1 MNYNEW
7 KTYTLGN
14 IGLDIIDGD
23 RGKNYP
29 NQNDFSL
36 KGFCL
41 FLNTGNVTKNGFD
54 FNKVQ
59 FINREKDENLRK
71 GKLCRND
78 IVLTTRGT
86 LGNVGYYD
94 MNIKYQD
101 IRINSG
107 MVILRVSDFEI
118 LNVNFLYQFLTSN
131 LFKDQVISFSSGSA
145 QPQLP
150 IKDLR
155 QIEITLPNFHTQKKI
170 ASILFSLDDKIE
182 LNRQTNQTLESIA
195 QTLFK
200 EMCLPKSEELPEGWR
215 VGKLGDFME
224 TISKTHK
231 MKQEKIIF
239 LNTSDILEGN
249 ILHNNYSEVGSLP
262 GQAKKSIQQNDILL
276 SEIRPVNK
284 RFAFVDF
291 DGKDFVVSTKLMV
304 LRSKGELSPYLFY
317 CYLTSNETLNYLQ
330 HLAETRSGTFPQITF
345 TQLEDLE
352 ITVPPQQVLENLTHS
367 VESIYKQILQN
378 NKQNQTLISI
388 RDSLLP
394 KLMKGEIEV

>member
-1 MNYNEW
+1 MNYKEW
-7 KTYTLGN
+7 KKYKLGN
-14 IGLDIIDGD
+14 LIEINKKTITKNHKFDSIEYYDTSSITENIFSNPEILTNIDAIPSRAKRLISNYDIVYSTVRPIQRHYGIFKKANYNTVVSTGFAVITAKKINPLYLYFYLSQTDIIE
-23 RGKNYP
+23 
-29 NQNDFSL
+29 
-36 KGFCL
+36 
-41 FLNTGNVTKNGFD
+41 FLNTIAESSTTTFPA
-54 FNKVQ
+54 FNPS
-59 FINREKDENLRK
+59 L
-71 GKLCRND
+71 
-78 IVLTTRGT
+78 
-86 LGNVGYYD
+86 
-94 MNIKYQD
+94 
-101 IRINSG
+101 
-107 MVILRVSDFEI
+107 
-118 LNVNFLYQFLTSN
+118 LNELE
-131 LFKDQVISFSSGSA
+131 
-145 QPQLP
+145 
-150 IKDLR
+150 
-155 QIEITLPNFHTQKKI
+155 IEIPSLDTQTKT
-170 ASILFSLDDKIE
+170 ASILSSLDEKIE
-182 LNRQTNQTLESIA
+182 LNRQTNQTLEVIA

-215 VGKLGDFME
+215 IGKLGDFME
-224 TISKTHK
+224 TVSKTHK

-249 ILHNNYSEVGSLP
+249 ILHNNYSDVSSLP

-276 SEIRPVNK
+276 SEIRPANK

-304 LRSKGELSPYLFY
+304 LRSTGELSPYLFY

-352 ITVPPQQVLENLTHS
+352 ITVPPQQILENLTHS

-378 NKQNQTLISI
+378 NKQTQTLISI